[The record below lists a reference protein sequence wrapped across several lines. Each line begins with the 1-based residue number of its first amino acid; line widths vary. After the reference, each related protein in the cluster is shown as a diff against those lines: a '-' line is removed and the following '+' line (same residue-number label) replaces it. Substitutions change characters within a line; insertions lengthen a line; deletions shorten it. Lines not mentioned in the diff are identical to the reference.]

1 MEGTMSNFWVVLAY
15 GCSVGLALLLLYYAN
30 IRAWAWHIAS
40 VALAMFIGL
49 IPNPFGWTRPT
60 VDLMTGS
67 LCTFLLIWGLGELAF
82 HSETHHHHHPPH
94 RA

>member
-1 MEGTMSNFWVVLAY
+1 MSNFWLVLAY
-15 GCSVGLALLLLYYAN
+15 GCSVGLALFLLYYVHV
-30 IRAWAWHIAS
+30 RAWAWHIAS

-49 IPNPFGWTRPT
+49 IPNPFAWTRPT

-67 LCTFLLIWGLGELAF
+67 LFTFLLIWGLGELAF
-82 HSETHHHHHPPH
+82 HSEAHHHHHHPPPR